1 MDGFSVGAVRVRR
14 VEEWQDEFTPPEYL
28 FDRFDAAAFDAHLA
42 EFEPDYVRNGHVYGF
57 LQSWLI
63 EAGDKRILYDTG
75 AGNDKDRPA
84 IPIFGNLSSDF
95 LGHLRSAGAEPGD
108 IDLVICS
115 HLHIDHVGWNT
126 CKDGGAWVPT
136 FPNARYLLPAIDRD
150 FWDPADEA
158 RYAQARGAEVNRNV
172 FEDSVQPIL
181 DAGLAVLVGDG
192 FDVAAGITLHAAP
205 GHTPG
210 HLFLR
215 VESEGEV
222 ALFVGDIMH
231 HPIQVHRPDWNSVY
245 CEDPDQAARTRHRV
259 LNLAVDQHARVV
271 PAHFGGVHSVF
282 VERTADGFRPIYGD
296 IPASALG

>member
-1 MDGFSVGAVRVRR
+1 M
-14 VEEWQDEFTPPEYL
+14 L
-28 FDRFDAAAFDAHLA
+28 
-42 EFEPDYVRNGHVYGF
+42 
-57 LQSWLI
+57 
-63 EAGDKRILYDTG
+63 ILYDTG

-84 IPIFGNLSSDF
+84 IPIFGNLNCDF
-95 LGHLRSAGAEPGD
+95 LGRLRDAGAAPND
-108 IDLVICS
+108 IDVVVCS

-126 CKDGGAWVPT
+126 MKRDGKWVPT

-158 RYAQARGAEVNRNV
+158 RYARARGAEVNRNV

-181 DAGLAVLVGDG
+181 DARLAELVGDG
-192 FDVAAGITLHAAP
+192 FEVAAGISLHAAP

-210 HLFLR
+210 HLFMR

-231 HPIQVHRPDWNSVY
+231 HPMQVHRPDWNSVY
-245 CEDPDQAARTRHRV
+245 CEDPDEAARTRRRV
-259 LNLAVDQHARVV
+259 LELAADQKARVV

-282 VERTADGFRPIYGD
+282 VERRGDGFRPVYG
-296 IPASALG
+296 G

>member
-1 MDGFSVGAVRVRR
+1 MDGFRVGAVEVRR
-14 VEEWQDEFTPPEYL
+14 VEEWQGEFIPPEYL
-28 FDRFDAAAFDAHLA
+28 FDRFDAAAFDRHRA
-42 EFEPDYVRNGHVYGF
+42 EFEPDYVRNGNIYGF

-63 EAGDKRILYDTG
+63 EAPGVLILYDTG

-84 IPIFGNLSSDF
+84 IPIFGNLNCDF
-95 LGHLRSAGAEPGD
+95 LGRLRDAGAAPND
-108 IDLVICS
+108 IDVVVCS

-126 CKDGGAWVPT
+126 MKRDGKWVPT

-158 RYAQARGAEVNRNV
+158 RYARARGAEVNRNV

-181 DAGLAVLVGDG
+181 DARLAELVGDG
-192 FDVAAGITLHAAP
+192 FEVAAGISLHAAP

-210 HLFLR
+210 HLFMR

-231 HPIQVHRPDWNSVY
+231 HPMQVHRPDWNSVY
-245 CEDPDQAARTRHRV
+245 CEDPDEAARTRRRV
-259 LNLAVDQHARVV
+259 LELAADQKARVV

-282 VERTADGFRPIYGD
+282 VERRGDGFRPVYG
-296 IPASALG
+296 G

>member
-1 MDGFSVGAVRVRR
+1 MDGFKVGAVRVRR
-14 VEEWQDEFTPPEYL
+14 IEEWQGEFTPPEHL
-28 FDRFDAAAFDAHLA
+28 FDRFDATAFDAYLA
-42 EFEPDYVRNGHVYGF
+42 EFEPDYFRNGNVYGF

-63 EAGDKRILYDTG
+63 EAGGMRILFDTG

-95 LGHLRSAGAEPGD
+95 LGHLREAGVGPDD
-108 IDLVICS
+108 IDMVICS

-126 CKDGGAWVPT
+126 VQRDGAWVPT

-150 FWDPADEA
+150 FWDPSDES
-158 RYAQARGAEVNRNV
+158 RYSKARGAEVNRNV

-181 DAGLAVLVGDG
+181 DAGLAELVGDD
-192 FDVAAGITLHAAP
+192 FEVAPGITLHSAP

-222 ALFVGDIMH
+222 AIFVGDIMH
-231 HPIQVHRPDWNSVY
+231 HPMQVHRPDWNSVY
-245 CEDPDQAARTRHRV
+245 CEDPEQAARTRHRV
-259 LNLAVDQHARVV
+259 LELAANQGARVV
-271 PAHFGGVHSVF
+271 PAHFGGAHSVF
-282 VERTADGFRPIYGD
+282 VERTAEGFRPVYRGATI
-296 IPASALG
+296 SA

>member
-1 MDGFSVGAVRVRR
+1 MDGFRVGAIKVRR
-14 VEEWQDEFTPPEYL
+14 VEEWQGEFTPPEYL
-28 FDRFDAAAFDAHLA
+28 FDRFDAAAFAEHRA
-42 EFEPDYVRNGHVYGF
+42 EFDPEYVRNGNIYGF

-63 EAGDKRILYDTG
+63 EAPGLRILYDTG

-95 LGHLRSAGAEPGD
+95 LGHLREVGAAPED
-108 IDLVICS
+108 IDVVICS

-126 CKDGGAWVPT
+126 IQRDGQWLPT
-136 FPNARYLLPAIDRD
+136 FPNARYLLPAIDRE

-181 DAGLAVLVGDG
+181 DAGLAELVSDG
-192 FDVAAGITLHAAP
+192 FDVAPGITLHAAP

-231 HPIQVHRPDWNSVY
+231 HPMQVHRPDWNSVY
-245 CEDPDQAARTRHRV
+245 CEDPDEAARTRRRV
-259 LNLAVDQHARVV
+259 LEIAADEGARVV

-282 VERTADGFRPIYGD
+282 VERSGDGFRPVYG
-296 IPASALG
+296 G